1 MDSTYTVMIVD
12 DNAEDRFLLTRFL
25 QKTELSLVI
34 LKVSS
39 GIEGLELLT
48 TSVDVLQER
57 YPGIS
62 APVTLFLDINMPL
75 MNGWEFVEELER
87 LRASIQLNPTIVMMY
102 STSDDEQDKNK
113 AQEYE
118 TVANYIV
125 KGESTAD
132 TLKAAIL
139 ANHQ

>member
-34 LKVSS
+34 LEVSS

-87 LRASIQLNPTIVMMY
+87 LRAKIQLNPTIVMMY

-132 TLKAAIL
+132 TLKTAIL